1 MYIKDILYEEN
12 IVKRNNN
19 NNNKR
24 AIIKE
29 KVETGLGYYQSTA
42 HISTPSAK
50 LQLSSSSSYSGTS
63 TICYKLIAESIQYT
77 DKVCN
82 LYLIAFGF
90 NFILCDNLVQGK

>member
-29 KVETGLGYYQSTA
+29 KVETGLGYY
-42 HISTPSAK
+42 
-50 LQLSSSSSYSGTS
+50 
-63 TICYKLIAESIQYT
+63 
-77 DKVCN
+77 
-82 LYLIAFGF
+82 
-90 NFILCDNLVQGK
+90 